1 MIRRIPAI
9 KALCIVTIQI
19 GKVLHGNHHLTG
31 YTGNNCLS
39 ILSKL
44 DLFRRISVLC
54 NPQFCRKFST
64 CSIDSNIFSF
74 YQSSI
79 SRPGNNNQFIPLNR
93 FRVINISIFKNP
105 SDSPQRQVHPVSQPV
120 SLKLRVLYNLS

>member
-1 MIRRIPAI
+1 MLINGMIRRIPAI

-39 ILSKL
+39 TLFKL

-64 CSIDSNIFSF
+64 CSIDSNRFSF

-79 SRPGNNNQFIPLNR
+79 SRPGNDNQFIPLNR
-93 FRVINISIFKNP
+93 FRIINISIFKNLQTLLKDRFIRYP
-105 SDSPQRQVHPVSQPV
+105 SR
-120 SLKLRVLYNLS
+120 SL